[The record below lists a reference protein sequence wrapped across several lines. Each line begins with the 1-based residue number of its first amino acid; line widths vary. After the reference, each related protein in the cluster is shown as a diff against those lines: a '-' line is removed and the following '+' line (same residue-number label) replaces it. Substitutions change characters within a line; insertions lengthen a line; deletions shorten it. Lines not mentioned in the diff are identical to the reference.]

1 MFNLFLSLGW
11 AGAGITA
18 LAAFLILGHYAL
30 TKNLGDEVDEEEP
43 TSYNRYEA
51 RITRAVK

>member
-18 LAAFLILGHYAL
+18 LAVFLILGHYAL
-30 TKNLGDEVDEEEP
+30 TKNLGDVTDDEQ
-43 TSYNRYEA
+43 SYEFK
-51 RITRAVK
+51 ITRAVK